1 MFLGHFD
8 RRKLRNCPQIYAIV
22 YDFLSDK
29 MSDNMPD
36 KMTAVLKYCK
46 FLKFRLQLVLK
57 LFNAKEICNHK
68 KKVKLVCPAVSG
80 QKKAVA
86 ICHNLV
92 NCSTRTSIKDVHK
105 MSALGSAIPR
115 PHQKV
120 QFVAVWTPDF
130 T

>member
-80 QKKAVA
+80 QKKGCGYMPQPSQLFNANVNKRRSQDVGAWFCNSTPTPKSAV
-86 ICHNLV
+86 CRSLD
-92 NCSTRTSIKDVHK
+92 T
-105 MSALGSAIPR
+105 
-115 PHQKV
+115 
-120 QFVAVWTPDF
+120 
-130 T
+130 